1 MLKVKDIY
9 DVQCLK
15 LWYEF
20 VNNELSHSFTS
31 MFIYNH
37 KLCETVIHSQ
47 GVIHLYLTRI
57 AGASNVVRHRI
68 PDLLLEFP
76 TCLTGKMRTHNIG
89 NFVAHFKSYIISL
102 YSYQCTQMN
111 YYICQRNS

>member
-9 DVQCLK
+9 DVQCLE
-15 LWYEF
+15 LCYEF
-20 VNNELSHSFTS
+20 VNNELSHFFTP

-37 KLCETVIHSQ
+37 ELYKTVIHSQ
-47 GVIHLYLTRI
+47 GVFYFYLTRT

-76 TCLTGKMRTHNIG
+76 AHLTGKVRTHSIG
-89 NFVAHFKSYIISL
+89 NSVAHFKSYMISL
-102 YSYQCTQMN
+102 YSYECTQMIC
-111 YYICQRNS
+111 YICQRNS